1 MANKNVNRMK
11 NIKWIFPVV
20 LFVFLAGCSSSRLV
34 YSWRSP
40 DLQPRTFS
48 KIMVVA
54 LIRDADRQL
63 QTQMEDHLVGD
74 LRERGYQAISSIQ
87 EFGPRAFDKMDENAV
102 LDRLKNSGVDAV
114 MTIVMLDKSREKY
127 YVPGRVI
134 YSPYGLYHN
143 RFYGYYIT
151 MYDRIYT
158 PGYYEVS
165 TRYFWESNL
174 YDLSGKKLLYTVQSE
189 SFDPANASTQGHEY
203 GKLIVSDMVGK
214 GVLPLMVPG
223 RN

>member
-1 MANKNVNRMK
+1 MKRMQWL
-11 NIKWIFPVV
+11 ILVM
-20 LFVFLAGCSSSRLV
+20 LLGGCTSSRLV
-34 YSWRSP
+34 YSWMSP
-40 DLQPRTFS
+40 DIQPRKFN

-54 LIRDADRQL
+54 LIKDTDRQL
-63 QTQMEDHLVGD
+63 QQQMEMHLVGD
-74 LRERGYQAISSIQ
+74 LKDKGYEALSSIG
-87 EFGPRAFDKMDENAV
+87 ELGPRAFDKMDEDAV
-102 LDRLKNSGVDAV
+102 LDMLKSNGVEAV
-114 MTIVMLDKSREKY
+114 MTVVMLDKSKERY

-174 YDLSGKKLLYTVQSE
+174 YDLSEKKLLYSVQTE
-189 SFDPANASTQGHEY
+189 SFDPSNAATQAHEY
-203 GKLIVSDMVGK
+203 GQLIVKDMIEKQVVIALRPAVK
-214 GVLPLMVPG
+214 
-223 RN
+223 

>member
-1 MANKNVNRMK
+1 MK
-11 NIKWIFPVV
+11 KYFGLLFFV
-20 LFVFLAGCSSSRLV
+20 LLFAGCSSSRLV
-34 YSWRSP
+34 YSWKSP
-40 DLQPRTFS
+40 DIQPKKFT

-54 LIRDADRQL
+54 LIKDSDRQL
-63 QTQMEDHLVGD
+63 QQQMEMHLVDD
-74 LRERGYQAISSIQ
+74 LKSRGYVAVSSVQ
-87 EFGPRAFDKMDENAV
+87 ELGPHAFDKMQEDAV

-114 MTIVMLDKSREKY
+114 MTIVLLDKSKERY

-134 YSPYGLYHN
+134 YSPYGMYHN

-174 YDLSGKKLLYTVQSE
+174 YDLGEKKLLYSVQTE
-189 SFDPANASTQGHEY
+189 SFDT
-203 GKLIVSDMVGK
+203 
-214 GVLPLMVPG
+214 
-223 RN
+223 

>member
-1 MANKNVNRMK
+1 MKRMQWL
-11 NIKWIFPVV
+11 ILVM
-20 LFVFLAGCSSSRLV
+20 LLGGCTSSRLV
-34 YSWRSP
+34 YSWMSP
-40 DLQPRTFS
+40 DIQPRKFN

-54 LIRDADRQL
+54 LIKDTDRQL
-63 QTQMEDHLVGD
+63 QQQMEMHLVGD
-74 LRERGYQAISSIQ
+74 LKDKGYEAVSSIG
-87 EFGPRAFDKMDENAV
+87 ELGPRAFDKMDEDAV
-102 LDRLKNSGVDAV
+102 LDKLKSNGVEAV
-114 MTIVMLDKSREKY
+114 MTVVMLDKSKERY

-174 YDLSGKKLLYTVQSE
+174 YDLSEKKLLYSVQTE
-189 SFDPANASTQGHEY
+189 SFDPSNAATQAHEY
-203 GKLIVSDMVGK
+203 GQLIVKDMIEKQVVIALRPAVK
-214 GVLPLMVPG
+214 
-223 RN
+223 